1 VSPAAPAP
9 VPRWAFG
16 SRAQLAHALLLVVL
30 LTAVFA
36 ALRGLAARMLGP
48 DMGLDVP
55 SVGLFAMLGLAVLVQ
70 AGAVV
75 GLGLVRWA
83 RLPLAE
89 LGWHS
94 SNPGRDCAAG
104 LVGFLAVAAVVLGL
118 RAAEGGPLPETLGLW
133 LHQPLGARA
142 VALCIGLLASFNE
155 ESVFRGYLQK
165 GLVARLGPAAGIL
178 LGAAVFALYH
188 GNFQPVALLGKTL
201 LGLVFGLLAF
211 VRQGLL
217 PGALA
222 HLLTWGVMGFT

>member
-1 VSPAAPAP
+1 VTPAAPS
-9 VPRWAFG
+9 PRWAFG
-16 SRAQLAHALLLVVL
+16 SRPQLAHALLLVVL

-36 ALRGLAARMLGP
+36 ALRGLAALLLGP
-48 DMGLDVP
+48 DFDMDAP
-55 SVGLFAMLGLAVLVQ
+55 SAGLFALLGLAVLVQ

-75 GLGLVRWA
+75 GLGLVRWG
-83 RLPLAE
+83 RLPLSA

-94 SNPGRDCAAG
+94 RTPRQDCAAG
-104 LVGFLAVAAVVLGL
+104 LLGFLLVAAVVLGL
-118 RAAEGGPLPETLGLW
+118 RAAEGGPVRETLGLW

-155 ESVFRGYLQK
+155 ESLFRGYLQK

-178 LGAAVFALYH
+178 LGALLFALYH
-188 GNFQPVALLGKTL
+188 GNVAPVALLGKTL

-211 VRQGLL
+211 LRSNLV